1 MSPPRK
7 CVSESTLVPV
17 MPTFWYIVH
26 SIFAHWFVCEDDLN
40 YTLRSI
46 NLLFYVNPKQLVLRL
61 NNHEQNN
68 ETITKN
74 AKLVDPRLCSNQKIP
89 SYSEVDKSETTNGS
103 TSQGKSWKGR
113 KWRLWIWTSDKDKK
127 LQRCKCTVQS
137 KMSASQEQTI
147 YWYRS
152 LWAEL
157 FFTRR
162 GGKVPPSLSV
172 RVFSDKV
179 AFALR
184 YIDGSGQS
192 PAIFAMRAGACGTQ
206 CCHLCQTC
214 VLTSHSPLVIISRTF
229 IPEEFPGKIYISV
242 RLIFAFGSLCG
253 EFALAKWVVRKVLHK
268 YFWYHDL
275 TGDWTRGFS
284 NRRSSVRRTEVI
296 R

>member
-1 MSPPRK
+1 M
-7 CVSESTLVPV
+7 
-17 MPTFWYIVH
+17 
-26 SIFAHWFVCEDDLN
+26 
-40 YTLRSI
+40 
-46 NLLFYVNPKQLVLRL
+46 
-61 NNHEQNN
+61 
-68 ETITKN
+68 
-74 AKLVDPRLCSNQKIP
+74 

-137 KMSASQEQTI
+137 KMSASREQTI

-172 RVFSDKV
+172 HVFSDKV
-179 AFALR
+179 AFAMR
-184 YIDGSGQS
+184 YVDGSGQS

-229 IPEEFPGKIYISV
+229 TPEEFPGKIYNSA
-242 RLIFAFGSLCG
+242 RLFFAFGLLCG
-253 EFALAKWVVRKVLHK
+253 EFALAEWVVRKVLHK
-268 YFWYHDL
+268 YFVVPWSHWELNPWVLKSKKFRPTNRSYKIVVYLPYL
-275 TGDWTRGFS
+275 TSIRNNENLFPSTEIFS
-284 NRRSSVRRTEVI
+284 IPSVIVRI
-296 R
+296 G